1 MCCNLAGGCF
11 LVYSATFVIQKHVCS
26 NQAEGCFLLTNYSN
40 YVAFDETLVL
50 LEWLKKAIAK
60 IRKRLAFWKQP
71 LDNIPFKYWLV
82 KIRVFCSTVLAF
94 GTGRSRTFAVFQNGA
109 LCYKSEKVETIT
121 TAKSSIFY
129 VARSLYQPLKSID
142 RLI

>member
-1 MCCNLAGGCF
+1 MCCNLAGGCL

-60 IRKRLAFWKQP
+60 IRKRLAF
-71 LDNIPFKYWLV
+71 
-82 KIRVFCSTVLAF
+82 
-94 GTGRSRTFAVFQNGA
+94 
-109 LCYKSEKVETIT
+109 
-121 TAKSSIFY
+121 
-129 VARSLYQPLKSID
+129 
-142 RLI
+142 